1 MNKDQGEQKA
11 KGNQKDEHKAQQNR
25 HGMQGGRKDDQG
37 RQGTQGG
44 QKDDKS
50 GQGGQHDQ
58 RDQLN
63 DQGRQRQGGMGDE
76 QDEELKRPVKAGQ
89 GDHRGQDDR
98 R

>member
-11 KGNQKDEHKAQQNR
+11 KGDQKDEHKDQ
-25 HGMQGGRKDDQG
+25 QG
-37 RQGTQGG
+37 RQRHMGHGDQTHDD
-44 QKDDKS
+44 QKH
-50 GQGGQHDQ
+50 GDQ
-58 RDQLN
+58 KN

-89 GDHRGQDDR
+89 GDHRGQDEPR